1 MAVAMEQKASS
12 EAAGLILATSIIA
25 GVVGGTIAGETSI
38 GFLAGLVVGVVMSLL
53 FWFRDRG
60 RASGDLAPSPD
71 DAADDVH

>member
-38 GFLAGLVVGVVMSLL
+38 GFLAGLVVGVVMSLM
-53 FWFRDRG
+53 FWFRDRA